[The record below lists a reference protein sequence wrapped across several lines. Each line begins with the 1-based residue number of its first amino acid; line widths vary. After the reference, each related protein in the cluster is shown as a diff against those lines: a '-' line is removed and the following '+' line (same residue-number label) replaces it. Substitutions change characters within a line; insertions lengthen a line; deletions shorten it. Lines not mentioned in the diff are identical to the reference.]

1 MRVSLRSSVATTAV
15 AGATAIAIA
24 PAVGVQ
30 STGLPALQA
39 APVLAAFANPINLIA
54 EDAGIAIGYLLN
66 GIYSLDDPELNW
78 GGRNAPTSPVL
89 NAALKSDALGAYRAP
104 GVLPQILLNPFPIAT
119 QWASNALGY
128 IYNTAAS
135 AAVIAGYVG
144 DILWSIPTTA
154 IAVTIDLVTLNFS
167 QALTDINNA
176 VFDAIQNISLAGY
189 TLLNAG
195 VYVLSNLIAK
205 GTAVVD
211 AVVNL
216 VPKLVGA
223 TAGQVS
229 YLAGT
234 LVDIGSS
241 IVSSLATLNPEAI
254 WNSAVEGLLGPDG
267 LPGALLN
274 LTVGPGVQTGPINV
288 PSDIE
293 ANFVPS
299 LRTEA
304 QIGVQAV
311 ADALATVPTLSAP
324 AAGTPA
330 AEAPVAAEIDA
341 PVTAPAPVQARDAES
356 ADAPN
361 ASARASTGRGGESAG
376 GSDQSSKASAKAR
389 ASRSARAA
397 G

>member
-1 MRVSLRSSVATTAV
+1 MRVSLRSSVATTAMV
-15 AGATAIAIA
+15 GATAIAIT

-39 APVLAAFANPINLIA
+39 SPALAAFANPITLIA
-54 EDAGIAIGYLLN
+54 QDAGIAIGYLLN
-66 GIYSLDDPELNW
+66 GIYSLDDPGLNW
-78 GGRNAPTSPVL
+78 AGRNAPTSPVL
-89 NAALKSDALGAYRAP
+89 NAALQSDALGAYRAP

-128 IYNTAAS
+128 LYNTAAS
-135 AAVIAGYVG
+135 AASVAGYIG

-167 QALTDINNA
+167 QAIADLNDA
-176 VFDAIQNISLAGY
+176 VFNAIQNISLAGY

-195 VYVLSNLIAK
+195 GYVLTNLIAK

-216 VPKLVGA
+216 VPKLIDA

-229 YLAGT
+229 YLAAT
-234 LVDIGSS
+234 LADIGSS
-241 IVSSLATLNPEAI
+241 IVSSLTTLNPEAI
-254 WNSAVEGLLGPDG
+254 WNSTVEGLLGSEG
-267 LPGALLN
+267 LTGALLN
-274 LTVGPGVQTGPINV
+274 LTLGPGVQIGPISV

-330 AEAPVAAEIDA
+330 DEAPVAAEIDA
-341 PVTAPAPVQARDAES
+341 PVTAAAPVQARDAES

-361 ASARASTGRGGESAG
+361 ASARAGAGRGGASAG
-376 GSDQSSKASAKAR
+376 GSEESPKASAKAR
-389 ASRSARAA
+389 AGRPARAA